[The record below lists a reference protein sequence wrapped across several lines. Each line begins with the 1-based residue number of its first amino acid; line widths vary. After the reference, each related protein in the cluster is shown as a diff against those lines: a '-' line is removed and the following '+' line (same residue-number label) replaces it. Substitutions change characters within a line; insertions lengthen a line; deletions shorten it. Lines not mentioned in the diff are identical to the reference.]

1 VERAA
6 IVLVGVLA
14 AGALLHGARLG
25 AAEPP
30 EEPEAPVLSPA
41 ARRSPRV
48 SIADAQRPAP
58 PAEGELPWAVL
69 ETYDYAPGLAGLPA
83 AVAALDGK
91 RVTMRGFLMALT
103 EWDDI
108 HEFTLVKS
116 HMSCCFGMIPGFSGQ
131 VLVKIKTVRGLPHT
145 NEPIEVTGTFR
156 VAEVKEEGF
165 LLAIFSIVDAEA
177 RIVGY

>member
-6 IVLVGVLA
+6 IALVGVLA
-14 AGALLHGARLG
+14 AGALLYGARLG

-30 EEPEAPVLSPA
+30 EEPPVPTLRGAP
-41 ARRSPRV
+41 RSPRV
-48 SIADAQRPAP
+48 SLADARKPAP

-69 ETYDYAPGLAGLPA
+69 ETYDYAPGLAGLPP